1 MAKRFNFDEAITTD
15 IKGAASDSYID
26 NIKMIKVTDIETNSE
41 NFYSLPDI
49 EELAE
54 DIERQGLIHSLA
66 VTKTSYG
73 TYKLISGHRRLSA
86 IKLLSEKGKWNS
98 GTVPCYVI
106 TAKKSEAEMNLDLIM
121 LNHTQ
126 RKYSDADI
134 FKEHEELKKIFTQL
148 EADGIE
154 IKGRLREKIAKAM
167 HVSSAQIGKIE
178 NIKNNAIDSVKA
190 AVENGELSISTA
202 NEIAKHNATKQQE
215 IISSP
220 IEKIKTADVR
230 NINKDKSKAKMPKCD
245 EPKITYMNI
254 TTRVTKLDNPES
266 KLKALATI
274 VLNGNFAVGGIKV
287 IETEKGMYVAMPNHL
302 GKDKQYYDDC
312 YPVTAEMRK
321 AINKAVMTAYEN
333 NATAVIKSEP
343 EAIVTKVKVV
353 PNNNPDSN
361 LKGFAQITMDDC
373 FVVSGVKVFDG
384 ENGMFLQ
391 MPQYKNSA
399 GEYKNV
405 ANPVT
410 KEFHD
415 ELSNKVIAAY
425 KNVAT
430 SANKQQETQT
440 TATSVK
446 R

>member
-98 GTVPCYVI
+98 GIVPCYVI

-178 NIKNNAIDSVKA
+178 NIKNNAIDSVKV

-202 NEIAKHNATKQQE
+202 NEIAKHNSTKQQE

-230 NINKDKSKAKMPKCD
+230 SINKSNPKPEKNKSKITQNDDGIYDKTTEIFLTKD
-245 EPKITYMNI
+245 EINFLNKNLDRLGFSYLLSVSSDSDKLLIENIISKIKGEKT
-254 TTRVTKLDNPES
+254 
-266 KLKALATI
+266 
-274 VLNGNFAVGGIKV
+274 NG
-287 IETEKGMYVAMPNHL
+287 KG
-302 GKDKQYYDDC
+302 C
-312 YPVTAEMRK
+312 
-321 AINKAVMTAYEN
+321 
-333 NATAVIKSEP
+333 
-343 EAIVTKVKVV
+343 
-353 PNNNPDSN
+353 
-361 LKGFAQITMDDC
+361 
-373 FVVSGVKVFDG
+373 
-384 ENGMFLQ
+384 
-391 MPQYKNSA
+391 
-399 GEYKNV
+399 
-405 ANPVT
+405 
-410 KEFHD
+410 
-415 ELSNKVIAAY
+415 
-425 KNVAT
+425 
-430 SANKQQETQT
+430 
-440 TATSVK
+440 
-446 R
+446 

>member
-26 NIKMIKVTDIETNSE
+26 NIKMIKMTDIETNSE
-41 NFYSLPDI
+41 NFYSLPGI

-178 NIKNNAIDSVKA
+178 NIKNNAIDSVKV

-202 NEIAKHNATKQQE
+202 NEIVAYNALFKEINLSDAMRTVEGYGISDLIKVSFDNENEYTIQCRQKVLDAFYRDYGFLSLHCKPIGYSLCVKIAE
-215 IISSP
+215 GYSKDVPTTEEIYRSIISENKELFDISDNRVAQTLAYMMV
-220 IEKIKTADVR
+220 EADTKDCLYFVPSKELR
-230 NINKDKSKAKMPKCD
+230 KNKCC
-245 EPKITYMNI
+245 IG
-254 TTRVTKLDNPES
+254 ES
-266 KLKALATI
+266 
-274 VLNGNFAVGGIKV
+274 
-287 IETEKGMYVAMPNHL
+287 
-302 GKDKQYYDDC
+302 
-312 YPVTAEMRK
+312 
-321 AINKAVMTAYEN
+321 
-333 NATAVIKSEP
+333 
-343 EAIVTKVKVV
+343 
-353 PNNNPDSN
+353 
-361 LKGFAQITMDDC
+361 
-373 FVVSGVKVFDG
+373 G
-384 ENGMFLQ
+384 EE
-391 MPQYKNSA
+391 S
-399 GEYKNV
+399 
-405 ANPVT
+405 
-410 KEFHD
+410 
-415 ELSNKVIAAY
+415 
-425 KNVAT
+425 T
-430 SANKQQETQT
+430 SL
-440 TATSVK
+440 
-446 R
+446 

>member
-41 NFYSLPDI
+41 NFYSLPGI

-148 EADGIE
+148 EADGVE

-178 NIKNNAIDSVKA
+178 NIKNNAIDSVKV

-230 NINKDKSKAKMPKCD
+230 SINKSNPKPEKNKSKITQNDDGIYDKTTEIFLTKD
-245 EPKITYMNI
+245 EINFLNKNLDRLGFSYLLSVSSDSDKLLIENIISKIKGEKT
-254 TTRVTKLDNPES
+254 
-266 KLKALATI
+266 
-274 VLNGNFAVGGIKV
+274 NG
-287 IETEKGMYVAMPNHL
+287 KG
-302 GKDKQYYDDC
+302 C
-312 YPVTAEMRK
+312 
-321 AINKAVMTAYEN
+321 
-333 NATAVIKSEP
+333 
-343 EAIVTKVKVV
+343 
-353 PNNNPDSN
+353 
-361 LKGFAQITMDDC
+361 
-373 FVVSGVKVFDG
+373 
-384 ENGMFLQ
+384 
-391 MPQYKNSA
+391 
-399 GEYKNV
+399 
-405 ANPVT
+405 
-410 KEFHD
+410 
-415 ELSNKVIAAY
+415 
-425 KNVAT
+425 
-430 SANKQQETQT
+430 
-440 TATSVK
+440 
-446 R
+446 

>member
-41 NFYSLPDI
+41 NFYSLPGI

-106 TAKKSEAEMNLDLIM
+106 TAKKSEVEMNLDLIM

-148 EADGIE
+148 EADGVE

-178 NIKNNAIDSVKA
+178 NIKNNAIDSVKV

-202 NEIAKHNATKQQE
+202 NEIAKHNATKQQD

-220 IEKIKTADVR
+220 IEKIKTADIR
-230 NINKDKSKAKMPKCD
+230 NINNKAKAKKSKYD
-245 EPKITYMNI
+245 ELNNDSTSGEAAEIYLTIDEIMFMKKN
-254 TTRVTKLDNPES
+254 LDR
-266 KLKALATI
+266 
-274 VLNGNFAVGGIKV
+274 
-287 IETEKGMYVAMPNHL
+287 L
-302 GKDKQYYDDC
+302 GFSYLLSVSSDSDKQ
-312 YPVTAEMRK
+312 
-321 AINKAVMTAYEN
+321 IIEN
-333 NATAVIKSEP
+333 IISKIK
-343 EAIVTKVKVV
+343 
-353 PNNNPDSN
+353 
-361 LKGFAQITMDDC
+361 
-373 FVVSGVKVFDG
+373 G
-384 ENGMFLQ
+384 EKTNG
-391 MPQYKNSA
+391 
-399 GEYKNV
+399 
-405 ANPVT
+405 
-410 KEFHD
+410 
-415 ELSNKVIAAY
+415 
-425 KNVAT
+425 
-430 SANKQQETQT
+430 
-440 TATSVK
+440 K
-446 R
+446 RC

>member
-1 MAKRFNFDEAITTD
+1 MAKRFNFDKAITTD
-15 IKGAASDSYID
+15 IKGAALDSYID

-148 EADGIE
+148 EADGVE

-178 NIKNNAIDSVKA
+178 NIKNNAIDSVKV

-245 EPKITYMNI
+245 EPKIDSTSDEATEIYLTTDETMFMKKNLDILGFSYLLSVSSDSDKRIIENI
-254 TTRVTKLDNPES
+254 IS
-266 KLKALATI
+266 KIKGEKP
-274 VLNGNFAVGGIKV
+274 NG
-287 IETEKGMYVAMPNHL
+287 
-302 GKDKQYYDDC
+302 
-312 YPVTAEMRK
+312 
-321 AINKAVMTAYEN
+321 
-333 NATAVIKSEP
+333 
-343 EAIVTKVKVV
+343 
-353 PNNNPDSN
+353 
-361 LKGFAQITMDDC
+361 
-373 FVVSGVKVFDG
+373 
-384 ENGMFLQ
+384 
-391 MPQYKNSA
+391 
-399 GEYKNV
+399 
-405 ANPVT
+405 
-410 KEFHD
+410 
-415 ELSNKVIAAY
+415 
-425 KNVAT
+425 
-430 SANKQQETQT
+430 
-440 TATSVK
+440 K
-446 R
+446 RC

>member
-1 MAKRFNFDEAITTD
+1 MAKRFTFDEAITTD

-66 VTKTSYG
+66 VTKTSTG

-86 IKLLSEKGKWNS
+86 IKLLSEKGKWNN

-148 EADGIE
+148 EADGVE

-178 NIKNNAIDSVKA
+178 NIKNNAIDSVKE

-202 NEIAKHNATKQQE
+202 NEIAKHNTTKQQE

-220 IEKIKTADVR
+220 AKKIKTADVR
-230 NINKDKSKAKMPKCD
+230 NINDKPKAKKSKCD
-245 EPKITYMNI
+245 EPNSDSTSDEAIEIYL
-254 TTRVTKLDNPES
+254 TTDEIMFMKKNLDR
-266 KLKALATI
+266 
-274 VLNGNFAVGGIKV
+274 
-287 IETEKGMYVAMPNHL
+287 L
-302 GKDKQYYDDC
+302 GFSYLLSVSSDSDKQ
-312 YPVTAEMRK
+312 
-321 AINKAVMTAYEN
+321 IIEN
-333 NATAVIKSEP
+333 IISKIK
-343 EAIVTKVKVV
+343 
-353 PNNNPDSN
+353 
-361 LKGFAQITMDDC
+361 
-373 FVVSGVKVFDG
+373 G
-384 ENGMFLQ
+384 EKTNG
-391 MPQYKNSA
+391 
-399 GEYKNV
+399 
-405 ANPVT
+405 
-410 KEFHD
+410 
-415 ELSNKVIAAY
+415 
-425 KNVAT
+425 
-430 SANKQQETQT
+430 
-440 TATSVK
+440 K
-446 R
+446 RC

>member
-66 VTKTSYG
+66 VTKTSTG

-86 IKLLSEKGKWNS
+86 IKLLSEKGKWNN

-106 TAKKSEAEMNLDLIM
+106 TAKKSDTEMNLDLIM

-148 EADGIE
+148 EADGVE

-190 AVENGELSISTA
+190 AVESGELSISTA
-202 NEIAKHNATKQQE
+202 NEIAKHNTTKQRE

-220 IEKIKTADVR
+220 AKKIKTADVR
-230 NINKDKSKAKMPKCD
+230 NINDKPKAKNSKCD
-245 EPKITYMNI
+245 EPNSGSTSDEAIEIYL
-254 TTRVTKLDNPES
+254 TTDEIMFMKKNLDR
-266 KLKALATI
+266 
-274 VLNGNFAVGGIKV
+274 
-287 IETEKGMYVAMPNHL
+287 L
-302 GKDKQYYDDC
+302 GFSYLLSVSSDNDKQ
-312 YPVTAEMRK
+312 
-321 AINKAVMTAYEN
+321 IIEN
-333 NATAVIKSEP
+333 IISKIKGEKTNYM
-343 EAIVTKVKVV
+343 IVTKIQLEL
-353 PNNNPDSN
+353 
-361 LKGFAQITMDDC
+361 LKMNEIELAAFPKDD
-373 FVVSGVKVFDG
+373 GK
-384 ENGMFLQ
+384 
-391 MPQYKNSA
+391 Y
-399 GEYKNV
+399 NV
-405 ANPVT
+405 AFMPDT
-410 KEFHD
+410 KELITKILYPAD
-415 ELSNKVIAAY
+415 ESK
-425 KNVAT
+425 
-430 SANKQQETQT
+430 QETEYERNNRLNKEI
-440 TATSVK
+440 K
-446 R
+446 RLAAVNGEKPKYRMVAPELLDNIKQSGIQFAYFKKGDKYNIVFLRKNETEIDQLLKQLRKEK

>member
-178 NIKNNAIDSVKA
+178 NIKNNAIDSVKV

-202 NEIAKHNATKQQE
+202 NEIAKHNSTKQQE

-230 NINKDKSKAKMPKCD
+230 SINKSNPKPEKNKSKITQNDDGIYDKTTEIFLTKD
-245 EPKITYMNI
+245 EINFLNKNLDRLGFSYLLSVSSDSDKLLIENIISKIKGEKT
-254 TTRVTKLDNPES
+254 
-266 KLKALATI
+266 
-274 VLNGNFAVGGIKV
+274 NG
-287 IETEKGMYVAMPNHL
+287 KG
-302 GKDKQYYDDC
+302 C
-312 YPVTAEMRK
+312 
-321 AINKAVMTAYEN
+321 
-333 NATAVIKSEP
+333 
-343 EAIVTKVKVV
+343 
-353 PNNNPDSN
+353 
-361 LKGFAQITMDDC
+361 
-373 FVVSGVKVFDG
+373 
-384 ENGMFLQ
+384 
-391 MPQYKNSA
+391 
-399 GEYKNV
+399 
-405 ANPVT
+405 
-410 KEFHD
+410 
-415 ELSNKVIAAY
+415 
-425 KNVAT
+425 
-430 SANKQQETQT
+430 
-440 TATSVK
+440 
-446 R
+446 

>member
-41 NFYSLPDI
+41 NFYSLPGI

-178 NIKNNAIDSVKA
+178 NIKNNAIDYVKFLLI
-190 AVENGELSISTA
+190 GR
-202 NEIAKHNATKQQE
+202 K
-215 IISSP
+215 
-220 IEKIKTADVR
+220 
-230 NINKDKSKAKMPKCD
+230 KSMA
-245 EPKITYMNI
+245 
-254 TTRVTKLDNPES
+254 
-266 KLKALATI
+266 
-274 VLNGNFAVGGIKV
+274 
-287 IETEKGMYVAMPNHL
+287 
-302 GKDKQYYDDC
+302 
-312 YPVTAEMRK
+312 
-321 AINKAVMTAYEN
+321 
-333 NATAVIKSEP
+333 
-343 EAIVTKVKVV
+343 
-353 PNNNPDSN
+353 
-361 LKGFAQITMDDC
+361 
-373 FVVSGVKVFDG
+373 
-384 ENGMFLQ
+384 
-391 MPQYKNSA
+391 
-399 GEYKNV
+399 
-405 ANPVT
+405 
-410 KEFHD
+410 
-415 ELSNKVIAAY
+415 
-425 KNVAT
+425 
-430 SANKQQETQT
+430 
-440 TATSVK
+440 
-446 R
+446 

>member
-1 MAKRFNFDEAITTD
+1 MAKRFNFDASITTD

-98 GTVPCYVI
+98 GIVPCYVI
-106 TAKKSEAEMNLDLIM
+106 TAKKSETEMNLDLIM

-148 EADGIE
+148 EADSIE

-178 NIKNNAIDSVKA
+178 NIKNNAIDSVKV

-202 NEIAKHNATKQQE
+202 NEIAKHNTTKQQE

-230 NINKDKSKAKMPKCD
+230 SINKSKPKSK
-245 EPKITYMNI
+245 N
-254 TTRVTKLDNPES
+254 NES
-266 KLKALATI
+266 KIIQNDDGIYDKTTEIFLTKDEI
-274 VLNGNFAVGGIKV
+274 DFLNKNFDQLGFSYLLSVSSDSDKLLIENIISKIKG
-287 IETEKGMYVAMPNHL
+287 EKTN
-302 GKDKQYYDDC
+302 GKGC
-312 YPVTAEMRK
+312 
-321 AINKAVMTAYEN
+321 
-333 NATAVIKSEP
+333 
-343 EAIVTKVKVV
+343 
-353 PNNNPDSN
+353 
-361 LKGFAQITMDDC
+361 
-373 FVVSGVKVFDG
+373 
-384 ENGMFLQ
+384 
-391 MPQYKNSA
+391 
-399 GEYKNV
+399 
-405 ANPVT
+405 
-410 KEFHD
+410 
-415 ELSNKVIAAY
+415 
-425 KNVAT
+425 
-430 SANKQQETQT
+430 
-440 TATSVK
+440 
-446 R
+446 